1 MFLQELKQEII
12 GKLKEKEFNNI
23 DIEKILKE
31 IDTELNSEKFLSA
44 VAEFYIFLKT
54 EIKKMEVLK
63 DILEN
68 GLYDKEM

>member
-31 IDTELNSEKFLSA
+31 IDAELNSEKFLSA
-44 VAEFYIFLKT
+44 VVEFYIFLKT

-68 GLYDKEM
+68 GLYD